1 MKRLGDDLRERSDGR
16 LNEGKRVE
24 KGKKAKVASKR
35 VERASQEK

>member
-24 KGKKAKVASKR
+24 K
-35 VERASQEK
+35 ERRQK